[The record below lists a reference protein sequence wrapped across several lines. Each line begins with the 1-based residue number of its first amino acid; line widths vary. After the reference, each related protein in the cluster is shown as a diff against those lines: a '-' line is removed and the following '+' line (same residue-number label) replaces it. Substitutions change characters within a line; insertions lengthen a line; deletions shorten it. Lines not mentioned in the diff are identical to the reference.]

1 MDERKESKSMAMR
14 LKFKQTPNDRGQQT
28 KEPSIAVIDVNA
40 QIRSQL
46 FSIFIDSYNPS
57 VPTGQVSFRFKN
69 TSNLLEAFP
78 SMVDGKNSQLLDRAT
93 SSLASVFVGKK
104 FNNGQMVH
112 HGVALYNQAI
122 HSFSRL
128 ISRRGLPVREILC
141 ANVVFQYYEVGSNRP
156 LMTPTI
162 FLTDTDDKLH
172 VRLCRM
178 DGTYARRQCRC
189 RSIWKVLGWRP
200 CVHPATSSAQTC
212 KCGRF
217 LISAFPTSNY

>member
-1 MDERKESKSMAMR
+1 MSKNLAMR
-14 LKFKQTPNDRGQQT
+14 SNPKQTPTDRGQRT
-28 KEPSIAVIDVNA
+28 KEPSIAVINVNA

-57 VPTGQVSFRFKN
+57 VPAGQVSFRLKN

-93 SSLASVFVGKK
+93 SALASVFVGKK
-104 FNNGQMVH
+104 FRNDRMVH

-141 ANVVFQYYEVGSNRP
+141 ANVVFQYYEVGPNRP
-156 LMTPTI
+156 LMTPII
-162 FLTDTDDKLH
+162 FLT
-172 VRLCRM
+172 
-178 DGTYARRQCRC
+178 
-189 RSIWKVLGWRP
+189 
-200 CVHPATSSAQTC
+200 
-212 KCGRF
+212 
-217 LISAFPTSNY
+217 